1 MMKRFIGCVWAV
13 LGVFGCARA
22 TAPASR
28 TPAVHVSETGK
39 RISGETEIRPD
50 SRDQQVLEITG
61 RQEVNSV
68 FKLCLDNHGVPS
80 YVEALQSTRLPGYDA
95 KLRAGMLTWRYRS
108 PQVNAVSK
116 AFCTSISFN
125 YTHHRS
131 PHSRLRDR
139 YFLPSGYVAV
149 FTGQVLF
156 APGDTRVTI
165 DGPRSAVVP
174 ISTLGGQIPT
184 DGAHLMLDIAPLGSP
199 YELELWVSPVDLAM
213 VTRHPVIL
221 VADPR
226 QTDREV
232 GATVAGFR
240 LERGTLVE
248 ILARTKNRIK
258 VLFRGEGLVVSG
270 WVPASS
276 IAFSYIA
283 EKTEYHIEDQGDAVL
298 PADTRLFERTGD
310 SALDGTLA
318 PLSPGERLRV
328 SVIQRQDGY
337 ALVRIYRSSWWALG
351 WVPETALLPR
361 EDLRDTPWVIPRSA
375 PNVPLTVDHSTS
387 VGTLELEVNTPLL
400 HQPGGAKIGR
410 TLRRHKA
417 TVQEVKSGHSR
428 ISIPTDFGVLQVWVR
443 DT

>member
-13 LGVFGCARA
+13 LGVFGCAR
-22 TAPASR
+22 TTELAPRVIPVFGSD
-28 TPAVHVSETGK
+28 TSE
-39 RISGETEIRPD
+39 RISGETEIRPEP
-50 SRDQQVLEITG
+50 RDQRVLNLMG
-61 RQEVNSV
+61 RRNVEGV
-68 FKLCLDNHGVPS
+68 FKLCVDNNGVPG

-95 KLRAGMLTWRYRS
+95 KLRASMLTWRYR
-108 PQVNAVSK
+108 PAQVDAR
-116 AFCTSISFN
+116 FEGYCTRISFH
-125 YTHHRS
+125 YTHYRS
-131 PHSRLRDR
+131 TRSRFYDR
-139 YFLPSGYVAV
+139 IFLPSGHVGL

-165 DGPRSAVVP
+165 DRPRPSAVP
-174 ISTLGGQIPT
+174 ISTLGGRVPT
-184 DGAHLMLDIAPLGSP
+184 EGAHLMLDIAPLDSP

-240 LERGTLVE
+240 LERGTPVE
-248 ILARTKNRIK
+248 ILARTKNRMK
-258 VLFRGEGLVVSG
+258 VQFRGEGLTVSG

-283 EKTEYHIEDQGDAVL
+283 EATDYPIESQGYAEL
-298 PADTRLFERTGD
+298 QAGTRLLEGPGGPP
-310 SALDGTLA
+310 LDGTQA
-318 PLSPGERLRV
+318 PLSPGERLRI
-328 SVIQRQDGY
+328 IQRQGSY
-337 ALVRIYRSSWWALG
+337 ALVSIYRSSWWALG
-351 WVPETALLPR
+351 WVPEAALVAP
-361 EDLRDTPWVIPRSA
+361 EDLRVRNQARRRSVPPA
-375 PNVPLTVDHSTS
+375 PITIEGTS

-417 TVQEVKSGHSR
+417 TVQEVKSGYSR

-443 DT
+443 DTQ